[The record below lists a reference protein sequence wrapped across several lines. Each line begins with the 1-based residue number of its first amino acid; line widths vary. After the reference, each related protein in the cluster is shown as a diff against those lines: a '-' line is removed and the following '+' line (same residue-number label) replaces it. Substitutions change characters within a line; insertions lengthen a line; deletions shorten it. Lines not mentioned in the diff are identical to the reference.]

1 MSAELH
7 VEELSASPRAG
18 LGTRLWRAI
27 PWHDPVALAGIAV
40 YVLLVLMAVF
50 ANQLATH
57 DPTEILYSADFNLA
71 ADLPPSLE
79 FPLGTTSLGRDV
91 WSQLVFG
98 SRAALIVGLTAAVM
112 VVVIG
117 SVVGLL
123 AGYFGGIVDT
133 VLMRLTDIAFGIPF
147 LPFVIVLSAFLEPSV
162 WNVVLAMGLILWR
175 DTARVIRSQVLT
187 LRSRTFIE
195 AARVVGVSEWRILFV
210 HLAPNILPIAVLYG
224 SVAIGW
230 AILTEASVS
239 FLGFGDASTISWGYM
254 LQDAYAS
261 QALSR
266 GSFHWFLP
274 PGLAIVAVVA
284 AGFFIGRGY
293 EEALFPRLKA
303 R

>member
-1 MSAELH
+1 M
-7 VEELSASPRAG
+7 
-18 LGTRLWRAI
+18 RLWRSM
-27 PWHDPVALAGIAV
+27 PWHDPMALTGIAV
-40 YVLLVLMAVF
+40 YVVLVLMAIF

-57 DPTEILYSADFNLA
+57 DPTEILFSADYNLA

-98 SRAALIVGLTAAVM
+98 SRAALIVGVTAAFM

-117 SVVGLL
+117 TVVGLL
-123 AGYFGGIVDT
+123 AGFFGGIADT
-133 VLMRLTDIAFGIPF
+133 ILMRITDIAFGIPF

-210 HLAPNILPIAVLYG
+210 HLAPNILPIAILYG

-266 GSFHWFLP
+266 GSFHWFVP
-274 PGLAIVAVVA
+274 PGLAIVPSWPPASSSGA
-284 AGFFIGRGY
+284 ATRKCCS
-293 EEALFPRLKA
+293 PS
-303 R
+303 

>member
-1 MSAELH
+1 MPADLALARKPAPQH
-7 VEELSASPRAG
+7 RPWLAS
-18 LGTRLWRAI
+18 LWRAI
-27 PWHDPVALAGIAV
+27 PWRDPMAMTG
-40 YVLLVLMAVF
+40 LLVYAIVLFTALF

-57 DPTEILYSADFNLA
+57 DPTEILYSSDFTLA
-71 ADLPPSLE
+71 ADLPPSLD

-117 SVVGLL
+117 SIVGLL
-123 AGYFGGIVDT
+123 AGYFGGIVDAL
-133 VLMRLTDIAFGIPF
+133 LMRLTDIAFGIPF
-147 LPFVIVLSAFLEPSV
+147 LPFVIVLAAFLEPSV
-162 WNVVLAMGLILWR
+162 WNVVLAMALILWR
-175 DTARVIRSQVLT
+175 DTARVIRSQVLS
-187 LRSRTFIE
+187 LRSRSFIE
-195 AARVVGVSEWRILFV
+195 AARVVGASEWRILFV
-210 HLAPNILPIAVLYG
+210 HLAPNILPIALLYG

-266 GSFHWFLP
+266 GSFHWFVP
-274 PGLAIVAVVA
+274 PGVAIMAVVA

-293 EEALFPRLKA
+293 EELLFPKLKTD
-303 R
+303 

>member
-1 MSAELH
+1 M
-7 VEELSASPRAG
+7 
-18 LGTRLWRAI
+18 
-27 PWHDPVALAGIAV
+27 PWHDPMALTGIAV
-40 YVLLVLMAVF
+40 YLVLLLTAIF
-50 ANQLATH
+50 ANQIATH
-57 DPTEILYSADFNLA
+57 DPTEILFSSDYNLA

-98 SRAALIVGLTAAVM
+98 SRAALIVGVTAAFM

-117 SVVGLL
+117 TVVGLL
-123 AGYFGGIVDT
+123 AGFFGSIADT
-133 VLMRLTDIAFGIPF
+133 ILMRITDIAFGIPF

-210 HLAPNILPIAVLYG
+210 HLAPNILPIAILYG

-266 GSFHWFLP
+266 GSFHWFVP

-293 EEALFPRLKA
+293 EEVLFPKLRA